1 MNGVARLL
9 GGVILCLAMSRPG
22 MAAGSSGTVT
32 LDIHRTKP
40 STIVWSTACS
50 HDGTVIVT
58 GLVRHR
64 GPPWR
69 NIIYG
74 HVVATVESGFAN
86 GHPQIDVPLVRLAN
100 PHKTAREARFSFT
113 LPAGGAGDP
122 GVVHLRYV
130 NAPMPGQ

>member
-1 MNGVARLL
+1 MSGFIRLI
-9 GGVILCLAMSRPG
+9 GGAILCLAMSMPV
-22 MAAGSSGTVT
+22 MAAGLSGAVT
-32 LDIHRTKP
+32 LDIQRTKP
-40 STIVWSTACS
+40 TYIVWSTACS
-50 HDGTVIVT
+50 RDGAIIVT

-69 NIIYG
+69 NTIHG
-74 HVVATVESGFAN
+74 HVVATVERAAASGET
-86 GHPQIDVPLVRLAN
+86 HIEVPLVRLAN

-113 LPAGGAGDP
+113 LPAGGSGDP